1 MATPRRQESPWAKLL
16 IGGGVT
22 IALEMGGGHFLEF
35 LKIAC
40 VPAGALPCHG
50 AILVFSR

>member
-1 MATPRRQESPWAKLL
+1 MSKAPNESALAKFL

-22 IALEMGGGHFLEF
+22 VALEMGGGHFLEF

-40 VPAGALPCHG
+40 VAPAAPGYRLHWQH
-50 AILVFSR
+50 SMR